1 MVRPGF
7 WAVAAPVW
15 LLALASPAEAVVKR
29 LPAGQERALVHLA
42 YQMGVALAVLVVL
55 LMLGIVAMRLSLL
68 MSTAREKRF
77 NAVWRPKLMRF
88 MVGEDIALPRLS
100 AGDQLL
106 LFRLWCH
113 MHESVRG
120 GAADRLNEF
129 ARRIGLDKVAWR
141 FAKSAQVRRQLV
153 GLLALGN
160 LRERKAWNHFRAE
173 LESASAV
180 HSLAALRGMLAIDD
194 ALAMPI
200 VIDPIARRS
209 DWSPVRVASFLKE
222 SDPAIVVR
230 AMGRKLLKTSP
241 DNAIRLL
248 KYLQAINA
256 DEAVPYV
263 RRLAR
268 RTKNPGV
275 LSASLPLLQESRDLP
290 LLRQLLSH
298 EMWFVRVQ
306 AATALGRVGRQGDEA
321 LLRNLLTD
329 GNWWVRYRAAQ
340 ALTVLPFLSIDD
352 VRTMQAESTDG
363 FARDIL
369 SQVLAEVP
377 SA

>member
-1 MVRPGF
+1 
-7 WAVAAPVW
+7 
-15 LLALASPAEAVVKR
+15 LLLTLASPAEAVVKR

-88 MVGEDIALPRLS
+88 MVGDDIPLPRLS

-120 GAADRLNEF
+120 GAGERLNVF

-141 FAKSAQVRRQLV
+141 FAKSRQVRRQLV

-160 LRERKAWNHFRAE
+160 LRERKAWNHFRE
-173 LESASAV
+173 QLESTSPV
-180 HSLAALRGMLAIDD
+180 HSLAALRGLLAVDD

-222 SDPAIVVR
+222 ADQAIVVR
-230 AMGRKLLKTSP
+230 TMGRKLLKTSP

-256 DEAVPYV
+256 FAAVPYV

-275 LSASLPLLQESRDLP
+275 LAASLPLLNESRDLP
-290 LLRQLLSH
+290 LLRHLLSH
-298 EMWFVRVQ
+298 EQWFVRVQ
-306 AATALGRVGRQGDEA
+306 AATALGRVGREGDEA

-352 VRTMQAESTDG
+352 VRDMQAASTDG